1 MTGLSSLRD
10 VLLERATALLH
21 HHMGHSE
28 QEGICLG
35 EQVDRL
41 GATEERCG
49 EVESSIFDL
58 FAHLGASEEQLDFPV
73 LYASARQVHLH
84 RNGVSR
90 YSHYSSPSNRHGTS
104 PVVAQGPWV
113 AP

>member
-1 MTGLSSLRD
+1 MIGAARGASED
-10 VLLERATALLH
+10 H
-21 HHMGHSE
+21 HT
-28 QEGICLG
+28 CLI

-58 FAHLGASEEQLDFPV
+58 FAHLGATEEQLDFPV

-84 RNGVSR
+84 WECASLNYLQRSVTL
-90 YSHYSSPSNRHGTS
+90 P
-104 PVVAQGPWV
+104 
-113 AP
+113 